1 MLVQTLP
8 VEPLNPGEEPVPIAV
23 QFDAAK
29 LQQRLRFAPRPTHS
43 RTIETLA
50 HDVSHGGVE
59 QAVGEA
65 AEWSG
70 LEADVELPQGGR
82 GGGQVLLACAPEDV
96 KRLGTKNVARIG
108 AVR

>member
-1 MLVQTLP
+1 MLAMHYEIEVAHSNGFTRLGVSGELDLAAESALVRYVWKAGP
-8 VEPLNPGEEPVPIAV
+8 VL
-23 QFDAAK
+23 
-29 LQQRLRFAPRPTHS
+29 
-43 RTIETLA
+43 TLA

-96 KRLGTKNVARIG
+96 ERLGTKNVARIG